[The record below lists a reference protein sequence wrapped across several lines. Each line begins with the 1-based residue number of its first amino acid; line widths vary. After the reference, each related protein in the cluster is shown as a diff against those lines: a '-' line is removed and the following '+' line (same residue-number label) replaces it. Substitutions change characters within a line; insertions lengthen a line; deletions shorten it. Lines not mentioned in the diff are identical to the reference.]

1 MVTIQYILYMTINPS
16 LLKAELGLAVQT
28 SPGSW
33 LGVRAVGLTPDLLN
47 QELRVNSSL
56 GDVYAH
62 LI

>member
-1 MVTIQYILYMTINPS
+1 MVSIQYIQHMTINAS
-16 LLKAELGLAVQT
+16 LLKAELGPVVQT

-33 LGVRAVGLTPDLLN
+33 LGVRVVGLTPHLLN